1 MAFEESKN
9 HVEAPATFNILRPG
23 MTDDDVRSSCDGTDG
38 PALSCSYEELH
49 PTAFKSL
56 HQCPFLMFSTIVVSG
71 GGILFGFDT
80 AALNGILVM
89 PSFVSSMSGDGI
101 DSSGWA
107 SLSSWI
113 TSSLLLGAAISSP
126 FAAVMADKFGRKFC
140 VNMSS
145 CVIFFGACI
154 QASAHGWEVMV
165 FGRIVVG
172 AGVGML
178 SAVVPVYLAEVSPK
192 SIRGA
197 VSSLFE
203 VTVAT
208 GILVAFMVTWAFNS
222 WRSPKNNE
230 VSSWRLILGIQ
241 AALALTLFVL
251 MLPLPESPKWLL
263 NVGRTAQA
271 KAVLRSLRKTYVVG
285 RTKNPNG
292 GYMDLTNIDVEYDEM
307 CADSGTVDGVAVA
320 PAVSWYD
327 FRELFHPSM
336 LLRTSIGVN
345 IKLLQQL
352 TGIYSIMYYSSTIFS
367 SIGIRP
373 DTTTA
378 ITGLV
383 NVTATFISV
392 MLIERCGRRAL
403 LVWGSA
409 GMCLSL
415 LVVGVIVISCDPSA
429 PPAAYSIAVFI
440 CFFIINFAYSY
451 GPIAW
456 LYPAEIFPMR
466 VRAKGVS
473 VSTSADW
480 LANFSV
486 SKLVPLMILPG
497 SAAGGLGGTFLIFA
511 AWTFLM
517 IVWGLSHVHETAH
530 LSPENIQ
537 EVFSVGT
544 WTEYYTFLKV
554 NLSYSVYYGNMS
566 MFEFTRSRQRRK
578 SPVNHSE
585 GDERDREEEGESDK
599 RDLKTGTPA
608 ATQLVQQFPA
618 VRDSEG
624 EGEGGE
630 GEGYLR
636 GSI

>member
-1 MAFEESKN
+1 MELEESTN
-9 HVEAPATFNILRPG
+9 HVESSTTFNILRPG
-23 MTDDDVRSSCDGTDG
+23 MIDDARSTCDDADG
-38 PALSCSYEELH
+38 QTLSCSYEELH
-49 PTAFKSL
+49 PSAFKSL

-89 PSFVSSMSGDGI
+89 PSFVNTMSRDGI
-101 DSSGWA
+101 NSSGWA
-107 SLSSWI
+107 NLSSWI

-126 FAAVMADKFGRKFC
+126 FAAVLADKFGRKFC

-145 CVIFFGACI
+145 CIIFFGACI
-154 QASAHGWEVMV
+154 QASAQRWEIMV
-165 FGRIVVG
+165 FGRLVVG

-208 GILVAFMVTWAFNS
+208 GILVAFMVTWAFNT
-222 WRSPKNNE
+222 WRSPAHE
-230 VSSWRLILGIQ
+230 LSSWRLILGIQ

-263 NVGRTAQA
+263 NAGRTAQA
-271 KAVLRSLRKTYVVG
+271 KAVLRSLRKIYVVG
-285 RTKNPNG
+285 RTENPSG

-307 CADSGTVDGVAVA
+307 CADSGTADGVAV
-320 PAVSWYD
+320 PWYD
-327 FRELFHPSM
+327 FRELLHPSM

-352 TGIYSIMYYSSTIFS
+352 TGINSIMYYSSTIFS

-409 GMCLSL
+409 GMCASL
-415 LVVGVIVISCDPSA
+415 LVVGMIVITCDPSA
-429 PPAAYSIAVFI
+429 PGAAYSIAVFI

-480 LANFSV
+480 LGNFSV

-537 EVFSVGT
+537 EVFSVAT

-554 NLSYSVYYGNMS
+554 NLSYSLYYGNMS
-566 MFEFTRSRQRRK
+566 MFEFTRSQQRRLL
-578 SPVNHSE
+578 PMNYSE
-585 GDERDREEEGESDK
+585 GDEREPDK
-599 RDLKTGTPA
+599 RDLKTGTSL
-608 ATQLVQQFPA
+608 ATQHQQQQLP
-618 VRDSEG
+618 VPEG
-624 EGEGGE
+624 EGHGRENGDGDV
-630 GEGYLR
+630 R
-636 GSI
+636 GFI